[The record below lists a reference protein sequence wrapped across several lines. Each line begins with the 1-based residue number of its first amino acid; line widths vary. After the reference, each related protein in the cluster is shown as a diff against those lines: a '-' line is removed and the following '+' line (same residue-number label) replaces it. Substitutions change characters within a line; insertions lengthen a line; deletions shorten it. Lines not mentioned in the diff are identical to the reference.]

1 MVIHRG
7 LACLLSLTLTSW
19 YCTHDHGLCRPLP
32 LKSYLLGQPYSD
44 KFVRDPVSL
53 AVTLTIVSAIV
64 LMQVGIELKK
74 RRAARM
80 ELETLQLA
88 VEAGKNLAVARF
100 HHQQELR
107 PFSAFDVK
115 VGQLLSRV
123 VIEVTYQLIWIV
135 PST

>member
-1 MVIHRG
+1 M
-7 LACLLSLTLTSW
+7 
-19 YCTHDHGLCRPLP
+19 
-32 LKSYLLGQPYSD
+32 
-44 KFVRDPVSL
+44 SL

-64 LMQVGIELKK
+64 LMQLGIELKK

-80 ELETLQLA
+80 ELETQQLA

-100 HHQQELR
+100 HHQQEQR

-115 VGQLLSRV
+115 VRQLLSRV